1 MQPNAFKLLKIIHL
15 ALLLGM
21 FLMVAIP
28 LYLVLKGMAVA
39 TDESLGRTLQVVC
52 ILLSVGCVVI
62 GFNIFKRRILAARND
77 AASAD
82 QKMEQ
87 YRSAC
92 ITWWAMIEGPGF
104 LAAISFMLTGNFAFF
119 ALAVVHLIILFVF
132 TPRKGNIIT
141 FLKLDSK
148 EVKLLEGAA

>member
-21 FLMVAIP
+21 FLMVTVP
-28 LYLVLKGMAVA
+28 LFIVLKGTIVA
-39 TDESLGRTLQVVC
+39 ANESLGRTLQVVC
-52 ILLSVGCVVI
+52 ILLSLGCVVI
-62 GFNIFKRRILAARND
+62 GFNIFKRRILAARNN

-82 QKMEQ
+82 QRMEQ

-104 LAAISFMLTGNFAFF
+104 LVAISFLLTGNFAFF
-119 ALAVVHLIILFVF
+119 ALAIVHLIILFVF
-132 TPRKGNIIT
+132 TPRKANIIV

-148 EVKLLEGAA
+148 EVNWLEGAA

>member
-21 FLMVAIP
+21 FLMITIP
-28 LYLVLKGMAVA
+28 LYIVLKGMAVA
-39 TDESLGRTLQVVC
+39 ADESLGRTLQMVC
-52 ILLSVGCVVI
+52 VLLSVACVVI

-77 AASAD
+77 TASAD
-82 QKMEQ
+82 QRMEQ

-104 LAAISFMLTGNFAFF
+104 MSAISFMLTGNFAFF

-132 TPRKGNIIT
+132 TPRKANIIV

-148 EVKLLEGAA
+148 DVKLLEGAA